1 MPTRKHVQCGV
12 EAHDVG
18 GSPAKLYIIKRS
30 STTPRCHQLFPGAFK
45 IRYGSKG
52 LLRRML
58 SRHPRTC
65 HRVCSQV
72 SNDRRGRSNPRA
84 VSREHMASRQ
94 SSNVDWDA
102 TRIRSKRGRRT
113 CVQTLTTAMGGLMDS
128 KDPSCLRPIM
138 SKHTRSKYV
147 KGASALFAWH
157 VSRGRRVIVLSP
169 PPPGRF
175 HPSGGTNYQA
185 IEEPILK
192 GGDSLVIEMVHPT
205 VKGAESFRYQM
216 WPADMTC
223 LWLARFGRFTCPKHC
238 WRPVKSM
245 VTLRFRGDKESCRT
259 HGTRDVSP
267 VQATGSGLDVP
278 NSTLRESEA
287 RRASKG
293 DVQKTMP
300 SKQRALKEGSV
311 NEKGVKEA
319 VKEEAVC

>member
-1 MPTRKHVQCGV
+1 
-12 EAHDVG
+12 
-18 GSPAKLYIIKRS
+18 
-30 STTPRCHQLFPGAFK
+30 
-45 IRYGSKG
+45 
-52 LLRRML
+52 
-58 SRHPRTC
+58 
-65 HRVCSQV
+65 
-72 SNDRRGRSNPRA
+72 
-84 VSREHMASRQ
+84 
-94 SSNVDWDA
+94 
-102 TRIRSKRGRRT
+102 
-113 CVQTLTTAMGGLMDS
+113 MDS

-319 VKEEAVC
+319 VKEEAVKAEVVKAEVVKAKAVKAKAVDEVVDKALDKAVDKTMNKAVSKVNKAVEPSKKLKKAKKREIEQG